1 MKYVLIVLSI
11 IVLIL
16 VYIASHSLPS
26 LEGRSESTALS
37 EEESKATPLGQALAE
52 QIAAH
57 PGESG
62 IIPLAN
68 AQNAFAARV
77 MLARTAQRTLDVQ
90 YYIWRNDL
98 TGNMLLHELYLA
110 AERGVRVR
118 ILLDDHGTPAL
129 DQELAALDQHPNI
142 EVRLFNPFAFRT
154 PKLLNFLTDFFR
166 LNRRM
171 HNKTFTADS
180 QATIIGG
187 RNIGDEYFGAYEGFL
202 FADLDVVTVGAVVPE
217 VSADFDRYWASDS
230 SYPVSGI
237 LAAAKPGDIEKLIAQ
252 ASTDNKAQEQAQQYL
267 EAIFNSETVSNILKG
282 DVIMHWSKVV
292 MYSDD
297 PRKGLGLVNDEELLI
312 TRLNQILGSTRKQ
325 VELVSPYF
333 VPTAAGVDA
342 FSRLAATGADI
353 RTLTN
358 SLLATDVT
366 AVHAAYAKRRK
377 DLLTSGV
384 RLFEMKPQ
392 GDDTPEEKA
401 GPFGSSASSLH
412 AKTFS
417 VDGKRVF
424 VGSFNFDPRSANLNT
439 ELGFI
444 IDTEAIAQDVRN
456 AFDEIVPLYA
466 YEVKLDTDGKLY
478 WLEQVNGQTI
488 RHDKEPGATLLN
500 RLWIEF
506 LARLPIEWLL

>member
-1 MKYVLIVLSI
+1 

-129 DQELAALDQHPNI
+129 DQELAALDQHPNT

-187 RNIGDEYFGAYEGFL
+187 RNIGDEYFGAYE
-202 FADLDVVTVGAVVPE
+202 
-217 VSADFDRYWASDS
+217 
-230 SYPVSGI
+230 
-237 LAAAKPGDIEKLIAQ
+237 
-252 ASTDNKAQEQAQQYL
+252 
-267 EAIFNSETVSNILKG
+267 
-282 DVIMHWSKVV
+282 
-292 MYSDD
+292 
-297 PRKGLGLVNDEELLI
+297 
-312 TRLNQILGSTRKQ
+312 
-325 VELVSPYF
+325 
-333 VPTAAGVDA
+333 
-342 FSRLAATGADI
+342 
-353 RTLTN
+353 
-358 SLLATDVT
+358 
-366 AVHAAYAKRRK
+366 
-377 DLLTSGV
+377 
-384 RLFEMKPQ
+384 
-392 GDDTPEEKA
+392 
-401 GPFGSSASSLH
+401 
-412 AKTFS
+412 
-417 VDGKRVF
+417 
-424 VGSFNFDPRSANLNT
+424 
-439 ELGFI
+439 
-444 IDTEAIAQDVRN
+444 
-456 AFDEIVPLYA
+456 
-466 YEVKLDTDGKLY
+466 
-478 WLEQVNGQTI
+478 
-488 RHDKEPGATLLN
+488 
-500 RLWIEF
+500 
-506 LARLPIEWLL
+506 